1 MAQDTQYCSF
11 KYILG
16 TVYSGKTE
24 ASEISPAQL
33 VSHSITS
40 IVPARESPNIVCS
53 CTSSVGEHTDGG
65 RLDHVPDSESLY
77 RLVLGCASRAV
88 GATDGLDVAT
98 TLLVAAAVVLL
109 VFLSPH
115 GRNRYCVLRCA
126 FLDHDGLF
134 LCSVSRMM
142 FSICG

>member
-1 MAQDTQYCSF
+1 
-11 KYILG
+11 
-16 TVYSGKTE
+16 VYSGKTE

-33 VSHSITS
+33 VSHSIASVKT
-40 IVPARESPNIVCS
+40 ARESPHIIHS
-53 CTSSVGEHTDGG
+53 CASLVGERTDGG
-65 RLDHVPDSESLY
+65 RLDHVPDGKSLY

-115 GRNRYCVLRCA
+115 GGNRCCVLGCA

-134 LCSVSRMM
+134 LCSVSPKEY
-142 FSICG
+142 F